1 MKTVKTRAGTTA
13 LYPRR
18 LYCYRS
24 IIESVK
30 EMLTRRDFFRKC
42 ESWRT
47 RKTGSDTLADIY
59 DGSVWKEFANPGGIS
74 FLSLPYNFAF
84 TLNVDW
90 FQPFKHTTHS
100 TGVIYLAIQ
109 NLPRCERYTSENIIL
124 CGIIPGLHEPS
135 KTMNTYLAPLV
146 KDLKELWH
154 GVIMY
159 DAHSQSQVV
168 VRAALL
174 CTACDIPAAR
184 KVSGFVGHNALHGC
198 SKYFKTF
205 PTASFGDKPDYTG
218 FDRTLWEQR
227 SMESHRRHS
236 LEHKESQTAQHQR
249 SIEREYGCR
258 YSALLELP

>member
-1 MKTVKTRAGTTA
+1 MLAVQSVTVCFVSNAVNLFYQNKQVVSKTCSHIVFPNHPQRAHRQPCNTLLMKTVRTKAGTTA

-42 ESWRT
+42 EAWRT

-109 NLPRCERYTSENIIL
+109 NLPRCERLY
-124 CGIIPGLHEPS
+124 
-135 KTMNTYLAPLV
+135 
-146 KDLKELWH
+146 
-154 GVIMY
+154 
-159 DAHSQSQVV
+159 
-168 VRAALL
+168 
-174 CTACDIPAAR
+174 
-184 KVSGFVGHNALHGC
+184 
-198 SKYFKTF
+198 
-205 PTASFGDKPDYTG
+205 
-218 FDRTLWEQR
+218 
-227 SMESHRRHS
+227 
-236 LEHKESQTAQHQR
+236 
-249 SIEREYGCR
+249 
-258 YSALLELP
+258 